1 MFKLPIQFPPPN
13 PSLSGD
19 ILSIS
24 RFLNSPLLVLR
35 ALRDISDQLFIADK
49 VLTGQLYT
57 DSGSVIYETNE
68 SIFADRVPKGV
79 NPGTEYPMTS
89 IGTGPASTANTVKW
103 GQDSL
108 IEDESISRQ
117 KYPVVQRA
125 FRKLI
130 NSHIQQIDSVALS
143 AVNSAVT
150 NNTACVNTWTG
161 TGSAPV
167 ILRDLMRAMSSII
180 NLKQGF
186 MPDTVLLG
194 LTTFANV
201 VSDPSLMALLPRE
214 YPGVTSNSTIAGWD
228 SPYIRRIG
236 GFTFVTSP
244 NLPTTGV
251 ATLLDSSVFGAFVDE
266 RLPEIGYVM
275 GDNGVQVKTMREDDV
290 DGWRIRCRRTTV
302 PVVLEPNAAWKIT
315 GVDA

>member
-1 MFKLPIQFPPPN
+1 VPIQFPPASPT
-13 PSLSGD
+13 LSGD

-35 ALRDISDQLFIADK
+35 ALRDLSQQLFISDK
-49 VLTGQLYT
+49 ILTGQLYT

-68 SIFADRVPKGV
+68 SIFADRVPKSV
-79 NPGTEYPMTS
+79 APGTEYPLTS
-89 IGTGPASTANTVKW
+89 ITTGPASTANTVKW
-103 GQDSL
+103 GQDAM

-130 NSHIQQIDSVALS
+130 NSHVQQVDSVALS

-150 NNTACVNTWTG
+150 QNTACVNTWTG
-161 TGSAPV
+161 TGTAPV
-167 ILRDLMRAMSSII
+167 ILRDLMRAVSSVI

-201 VSDPSLMALLPRE
+201 VSDPTLLNLLPRE
-214 YPGVTSNSTIAGWD
+214 YPGVKDSTVASGWD
-228 SPYIRRIG
+228 NPYLRRIG